1 MVALPTK
8 KLSSRRKHSV
18 SDQSGKGGGFEL
30 PKGFFA
36 YNDYGE
42 LMDVEKLKCPVDS
55 ADLTVTETLRLIL
68 KAYHNK
74 VSHVRVFGGAI

>member
-1 MVALPTK
+1 M
-8 KLSSRRKHSV
+8 
-18 SDQSGKGGGFEL
+18 SDQIGKGLCFEL
-30 PKGFFA
+30 PEGFLA

-74 VSHVRVFGGAI
+74 VSHWWSHLIFYDSFTNIIHRS